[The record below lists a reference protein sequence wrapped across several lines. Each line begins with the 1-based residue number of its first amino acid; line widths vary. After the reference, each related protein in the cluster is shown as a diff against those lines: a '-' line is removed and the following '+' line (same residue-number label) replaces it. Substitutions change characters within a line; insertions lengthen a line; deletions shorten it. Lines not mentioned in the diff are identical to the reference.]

1 MNFFLTDEKII
12 NHEKGNIFHIIKKG
26 SSGYNGFGEV
36 YISSVNANSIK
47 GWKLHKQMTLNLIV
61 ILGKIRFVIFNPM
74 KNIFSEVVIS
84 SSQNQRLTIM
94 PGLWLAF
101 EAVEADSKILNIAD
115 IVHDPLEQ
123 ESKGLD
129 ELLFEWSKK

>member
-1 MNFFLTDEKII
+1 MNFFLTEEKII
-12 NHEKGNIFHIIKKG
+12 NHEKGNIFHIIKKD
-26 SSGYNGFGEV
+26 SSGYNGFGEA

-47 GWKLHKQMTLNLIV
+47 GWKMHKQMTLNLLV

-74 KNIFSEVVIS
+74 KHIFSEVVIS
-84 SSQNQRLTIM
+84 SAQNQRLTIM

-101 EAVEADSKILNIAD
+101 EAVEVDSMILNIAD
-115 IVHDPLEQ
+115 MAHDPLEQ
-123 ESKGLD
+123 DNKDLD